1 MLSCCQ
7 VNDQLEISNLPD
19 PSNCSR
25 EQIHSILT
33 QLAAPY
39 NGRVTEIL
47 PSRGTASIKFEREQ
61 EANNFKRK
69 NLSYEIRNR
78 PIKIHFSNS
87 VHRRNRSQSRG
98 KSVSRAVVRPRTKS
112 ESGQARHS
120 SGDSLESP
128 ASDTVEDPRVVKSEP
143 RAGLDLSQSLQG
155 LSLTSR
161 LAGLT
166 GSSGGEETGGEGGPG
181 SNRPR
186 RMHAKM
192 KSKLKL
198 KNRKKSEATPGFRN
212 KTEIDGDE
220 EDYETDEGD
229 QFSQQIRTNITSLID
244 HHQVCQHQK
253 IRSSASLYPI
263 CFITASATEAPQS
276 FLLREISIR
285 LGVTGPGTC

>member
-1 MLSCCQ
+1 M
-7 VNDQLEISNLPD
+7 
-19 PSNCSR
+19 
-25 EQIHSILT
+25 
-33 QLAAPY
+33 
-39 NGRVTEIL
+39 TEIL

-98 KSVSRAVVRPRTKS
+98 KSVSRSVVRARTKS
-112 ESGQARHS
+112 ESGQVRHS

-128 ASDTVEDPRVVKSEP
+128 GSDTVEDPRVVKSEP
-143 RAGLDLSQSLQG
+143 RALELSQSLQG

-161 LAGLT
+161 RSQLT
-166 GSSGGEETGGEGGPG
+166 GSSGGEETGGEGG
-181 SNRPR
+181 SRPR

-220 EDYETDEGD
+220 EDYETDDSD
-229 QFSQQIRTNITSLID
+229 QFSPEIRTNITSLID

-253 IRSSASLYPI
+253 IRSGPWCTIVSNMFYHSILA
-263 CFITASATEAPQS
+263 AATEAPQS

>member
-1 MLSCCQ
+1 M
-7 VNDQLEISNLPD
+7 
-19 PSNCSR
+19 
-25 EQIHSILT
+25 
-33 QLAAPY
+33 
-39 NGRVTEIL
+39 TEIL

-98 KSVSRAVVRPRTKS
+98 KSVSRSVVRTRTKS
-112 ESGQARHS
+112 ESGEVRHS
-120 SGDSLESP
+120 SGDSGESP
-128 ASDTVEDPRVVKSEP
+128 GSDTVDPRVVKSEP
-143 RAGLDLSQSLQG
+143 RALDLSQSLQG

-161 LAGLT
+161 LAQLT
-166 GSSGGEETGGEGGPG
+166 GSSGGEETGGEGG
-181 SNRPR
+181 SRPR

-212 KTEIDGDE
+212 KQTETDGDE
-220 EDYETDEGD
+220 EDYETDDSD
-229 QFSQQIRTNITSLID
+229 QFSQQMRTNITSLID

-253 IRSSASLYPI
+253 ITSPPLYPI
-263 CFITASATEAPQS
+263 CFITVAAATEAPQS
-276 FLLREISIR
+276 FLLGEISVR
-285 LGVTGPGTC
+285 FGVTGPQSRQAGQAHLPSVS

>member
-1 MLSCCQ
+1 M
-7 VNDQLEISNLPD
+7 
-19 PSNCSR
+19 
-25 EQIHSILT
+25 
-33 QLAAPY
+33 
-39 NGRVTEIL
+39 TEIL

-61 EANNFKRK
+61 EANSFKRK

-98 KSVSRAVVRPRTKS
+98 KSVSRSVVRTRTKS
-112 ESGQARHS
+112 ESGEVRHS
-120 SGDSLESP
+120 SGDSGESP
-128 ASDTVEDPRVVKSEP
+128 GSDTVDPRVVKSEP
-143 RAGLDLSQSLQG
+143 RALDLSQSLQG

-161 LAGLT
+161 LSQLT
-166 GSSGGEETGGEGGPG
+166 GSSGAEEEETGGEGGPG
-181 SNRPR
+181 AGAGAGSTRPR

-212 KTEIDGDE
+212 KQEIDGDE
-220 EDYETDEGD
+220 EDYETDDSD

-253 IRSSASLYPI
+253 IRSSSLYPI
-263 CFITASATEAPQS
+263 CFITVGATEAPQS
-276 FLLREISIR
+276 FLLGEISIR

>member
-1 MLSCCQ
+1 M
-7 VNDQLEISNLPD
+7 
-19 PSNCSR
+19 
-25 EQIHSILT
+25 
-33 QLAAPY
+33 
-39 NGRVTEIL
+39 
-47 PSRGTASIKFEREQ
+47 
-61 EANNFKRK
+61 
-69 NLSYEIRNR
+69 
-78 PIKIHFSNS
+78 
-87 VHRRNRSQSRG
+87 
-98 KSVSRAVVRPRTKS
+98 
-112 ESGQARHS
+112 
-120 SGDSLESP
+120 
-128 ASDTVEDPRVVKSEP
+128 VKSEP

-161 LAGLT
+161 LSQLT
-166 GSSGGEETGGEGGPG
+166 GSSGGEETGGEGG
-181 SNRPR
+181 SRPR

-212 KTEIDGDE
+212 KAEIDGDE

-276 FLLREISIR
+276 FLLGEISIR

>member
-1 MLSCCQ
+1 M
-7 VNDQLEISNLPD
+7 
-19 PSNCSR
+19 
-25 EQIHSILT
+25 
-33 QLAAPY
+33 
-39 NGRVTEIL
+39 TEIL

-98 KSVSRAVVRPRTKS
+98 KSVSRSVVRTRTKS
-112 ESGQARHS
+112 ESGQVRHS

-128 ASDTVEDPRVVKSEP
+128 GSDTVEDPRVVKSEP
-143 RAGLDLSQSLQG
+143 RALDLSQSLQG

-161 LAGLT
+161 LAQLT

-181 SNRPR
+181 AGSTRPR

-220 EDYETDEGD
+220 EDYETDDSD
-229 QFSQQIRTNITSLID
+229 QFSPQIRTNITSLID

-253 IRSSASLYPI
+253 ITSSSLYPI

-276 FLLREISIR
+276 FLLGEISIR